1 MNYIKM
7 PNPFSLLSSIRN
19 WHELIIAFGL
29 VNLKQRY
36 KQRYLRAAWA
46 VINPLM
52 TMAVFTVVFSKVAG
66 VQSEGAPYPV
76 FAFTAIV
83 PWIFFSSS
91 VGFAV
96 NCLNSNFNLITRI
109 NFPKI
114 TVPLGSV
121 LATLADFMVSS
132 ALLAA
137 VFALYGY
144 PVGINALYVVP
155 VFAVHL
161 MFTIGVC
168 LIVSV
173 LNVYFRDIQSAM
185 PILLQV
191 WMLASPVGY
200 PVGMVDKALLP
211 YYFLNPMAGIL
222 DGYRK
227 ALLHNCAPDLLSIT
241 IASVISITVFVAGYY
256 IFKASEKNIADILA
270 P

>member
-46 VINPLM
+46 VINPLL

-66 VQSEGAPYPV
+66 IQSEGAPYPL

-114 TVPLGSV
+114 TVPLGSI
-121 LATLADFMVSS
+121 LATLFDFMVSS

-137 VFALYGY
+137 AFALYGY
-144 PVGINALYVVP
+144 PVGINALYVIP
-155 VFAVHL
+155 VFAVH
-161 MFTIGVC
+161 MIFTIGVC
-168 LIVSV
+168 LIVSI
-173 LNVYFRDIQSAM
+173 LNAYFRDIQSAM

-200 PVGMVDKALLP
+200 PVGMVDKSLMP
-211 YYFLNPMAGIL
+211 YYFLNPMSGIL

-227 ALLHNCAPDLLSIT
+227 ALLHNQAPDPFSIT
-241 IASVISITVFVAGYY
+241 IAAVISVAVFVAGYY
-256 IFKASEKNIADILA
+256 IFKASEKNIADIIA

>member
-1 MNYIKM
+1 MNYNEM
-7 PNPFSLLSSIRN
+7 PNPLSLIRSIRN
-19 WHELIIAFGL
+19 WHELILAFAL

-46 VINPLM
+46 VINPLL

-66 VQSEGAPYPV
+66 IQSEGAPYPL
-76 FAFTAIV
+76 FAFCAIV

-91 VGFAV
+91 AGFAV

-121 LATLADFMVSS
+121 LATLFDFMISS
-132 ALLAA
+132 AILAA
-137 VFALYGY
+137 MFMLYGY
-144 PVGINALYVVP
+144 PVGINALYVIV
-155 VFAVHL
+155 VAAVHIV
-161 MFTIGVC
+161 FTVGIC
-168 LIVSV
+168 LIASV

-185 PILLQV
+185 PVILQI

-227 ALLHNCAPDLLSIT
+227 ALLHNHAPDPLSFG
-241 IASVISITVFVAGYY
+241 IAAAVSAAVFMLGYRM
-256 IFKASEKNIADILA
+256 FKISEKNIADIIS